1 MAKESWATG
10 YDVGGKEIA
19 GYDDGGKEIAEYDDG
34 AAIVNYI
41 CMVG

>member
-19 GYDDGGKEIAEYDDG
+19 GYDAGRKEIAGYDDG
-34 AAIVNYI
+34 AATMNYI